1 MSITNLKYANT
12 EQTSLKVT
20 TDSGEYSAPWP
31 CYTWHSQEIQE
42 AIDAGMVIEDH
53 LSLAEIKAQKES
65 EIKAERDRRTV
76 GGYFITSVQ
85 KWLHSDQFSR
95 SQQLG
100 LISLGA
106 NIPAGLQWKTMNGS
120 FVTMTPALA
129 QEILVTGAMSD
140 QAIFAKAQVKIAEV
154 EALKSA
160 TEVLEY
166 SVNSGWPL
174 IFGE

>member
-1 MSITNLKYANT
+1 
-12 EQTSLKVT
+12 
-20 TDSGEYSAPWP
+20 
-31 CYTWHSQEIQE
+31 
-42 AIDAGMVIEDH
+42 
-53 LSLAEIKAQKES
+53 
-65 EIKAERDRRTV
+65 
-76 GGYFITSVQ
+76 
-85 KWLHSDQFSR
+85 
-95 SQQLG
+95 
-100 LISLGA
+100 LGA

>member
-31 CYTWHSQEIQE
+31 CYTWRAQEIQE

-65 EIKAERDRRTV
+65 EIKAERNRRTV